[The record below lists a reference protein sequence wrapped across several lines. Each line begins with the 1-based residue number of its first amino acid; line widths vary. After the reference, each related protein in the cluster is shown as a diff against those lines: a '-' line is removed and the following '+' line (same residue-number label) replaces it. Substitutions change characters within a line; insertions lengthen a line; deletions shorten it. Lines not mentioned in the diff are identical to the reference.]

1 MIGMIASFVGRLAA
15 FTLFGTPWME
25 RCVVPS
31 DAEAQVPEE
40 VPPSGEPMGGG
51 GLLSAVNKPGSSSF
65 LLKEAAF

>member
-1 MIGMIASFVGRLAA
+1 
-15 FTLFGTPWME
+15 ME